1 MPGFYGLAMGHRG
14 RKVHAAA
21 RSRPGRYLVC
31 AVPLDA
37 LMCAREAYLSGGLM
51 DVRLR
56 WENAETAMPQAGT
69 SG

>member
-1 MPGFYGLAMGHRG
+1 MPGFNGLAMGHRG
-14 RKVHAAA
+14 RRVHAAA
-21 RSRPGRYLVC
+21 RSRLGRHLVC

-56 WENAETAMPQAGT
+56 SENAETVMAQAGT
-69 SG
+69 RG